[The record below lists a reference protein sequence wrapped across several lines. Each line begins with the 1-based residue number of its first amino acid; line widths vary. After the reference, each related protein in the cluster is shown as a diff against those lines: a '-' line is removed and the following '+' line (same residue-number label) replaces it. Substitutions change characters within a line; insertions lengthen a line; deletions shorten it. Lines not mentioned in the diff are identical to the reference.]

1 MSVSLR
7 SMQGACSLTPASK
20 VLFFWGGGETS
31 ACQSM
36 FIKAVNNL
44 DDGRAITEGQ
54 MMNSLHREIIFCH
67 ISLEFCIIR
76 HEEPRLKTG
85 GTLLYLA
92 LELMN

>member
-1 MSVSLR
+1 
-7 SMQGACSLTPASK
+7 MQGACSLTPASK
-20 VLFFWGGGETS
+20 VLFFSVGGGGTS

-44 DDGRAITEGQ
+44 DDGGAITEGQ

-76 HEEPRLKTG
+76 HEELRLKTG